1 MESKMTA
8 ETWMH
13 RASAFELLS
22 LAFLLP
28 SRPLAEAVASG
39 EYAEAA
45 GEVFGLAAPDD
56 ERVAEAVTHLVA
68 AADGDVEA
76 TLHALRREH
85 TRLLVGEKEPP
96 LTPYAGIWRAQQ
108 QGQQGLLFVSEASLA
123 IERFMARCGVAKNL
137 AAGQTNDPVDHIGTM
152 AEFLQFLCLV
162 NAEAVQAPASAAI
175 GADDFDTFLAEYFAP
190 YGTWLASELTAQ
202 TRSEFFQGTALLLAV
217 AAERF

>member
-8 ETWMH
+8 EMWMH

-28 SRPLAEAVASG
+28 SRPLAEAVATG

-45 GEVFGLAAPDD
+45 GEAFGLAVPGD
-56 ERVAEAVTHLVA
+56 ERVTTAATHLAA
-68 AADGDVEA
+68 AADGDAEA

-85 TRLLVGEKEPP
+85 TRLFVGEKEPP
-96 LTPYAGIWRAQQ
+96 LTPYAGVWRAQQ
-108 QGQQGLLFVSEASLA
+108 QGQRGLLFVSETSLA
-123 IERFMARCGVAKNL
+123 IERFMTRCGVAKDL
-137 AAGQTNDPVDHIGTM
+137 DAGQTNDPVDHIGTM

-162 NAEAVQAPASAAI
+162 RAEAVRAPAGAAI
-175 GADDFDTFLAEYFAP
+175 GTDDFDTFLAEYFAP
-190 YGTWLASELTAQ
+190 YATWLASELGAQ
-202 TRSEFFQGTALLLAV
+202 TRSDFFKGAALLLAV

>member
-8 ETWMH
+8 ERWMH

-28 SRPLAEAVASG
+28 SRSLAEAVATG

-45 GEVFGLAAPDD
+45 GEAFGLAAPGD
-56 ERVAEAVTHLVA
+56 ERVTAAATHLAA
-68 AADGDVEA
+68 AADGDAEA

-85 TRLLVGEKEPP
+85 TRLFVGEKEPP
-96 LTPYAGIWRAQQ
+96 LTPYAGVWRAQQ
-108 QGQQGLLFVSEASLA
+108 QGQRGLLFVSETSLA
-123 IERFMARCGVAKNL
+123 IERFMTRCGVAKDL
-137 AAGQTNDPVDHIGTM
+137 DAGQTNDPVDHIGTM

-162 NAEAVQAPASAAI
+162 RAEAVRAPAGAAI
-175 GADDFDTFLAEYFAP
+175 GTDDFDTFLAEYFVP
-190 YGTWLASELTAQ
+190 YATWLASELGAQ
-202 TRSEFFQGTALLLAV
+202 TRSDFFKGAALLLAV

>member
-8 ETWMH
+8 EMWMH

-28 SRPLAEAVASG
+28 SRPLAEAVAAG

-45 GEVFGLAAPDD
+45 DEVFGLTAPNDA
-56 ERVAEAVTHLVA
+56 RVTEA
-68 AADGDVEA
+68 AAHLAAAAGGDGEA

-85 TRLLVGEKEPP
+85 TRLLVGEKEPL

-108 QGQQGLLFVSEASLA
+108 QGQQGLLFVSETSLA
-123 IERFMARCGVAKNL
+123 IERFMARCGVAKDL

-162 NAEAVQAPASAAI
+162 QAEAVQAPEGAVI
-175 GADDFDTFLAEYFAP
+175 GADDFDAFFAEYFAP
-190 YGTWLASELTAQ
+190 YACWLASELAAQ
-202 TRSEFFQGTALLLAV
+202 TRSEFFKGAALLLAV

>member
-8 ETWMH
+8 ERWMH

-28 SRPLAEAVASG
+28 SRPLAEAVATG

-45 GEVFGLAAPDD
+45 GEAFGLAAPGD
-56 ERVAEAVTHLVA
+56 ERVTEAVAYLAA
-68 AADGDVEA
+68 AADGDA
-76 TLHALRREH
+76 QAALHALRREH

-96 LTPYAGIWRAQQ
+96 LTPYAGVWRAQQ

-123 IERFMARCGVAKNL
+123 IERFMARCGVAKDL
-137 AAGQTNDPVDHIGTM
+137 DAGQTNDPVDHIGTM

-162 NAEAVQAPASAAI
+162 KARAVQAPAGAAI
-175 GADDFDTFLAEYFAP
+175 GTDDFDTFLAEYFAP
-190 YGTWLASELTAQ
+190 YATWLASELIAQ
-202 TRSEFFQGTALLLAV
+202 TRSDFFKGAALLLAV

>member
-8 ETWMH
+8 ERWMH

-28 SRPLAEAVASG
+28 SSPLAEAEATG

-45 GEVFGLAAPDD
+45 GEAFGLAAPGD
-56 ERVAEAVTHLVA
+56 ERVTAAATHLAA
-68 AADGDVEA
+68 AADGDAEA

-85 TRLLVGEKEPP
+85 TRLFVGEKEPP
-96 LTPYAGIWRAQQ
+96 LTPYAGVWRAQQ
-108 QGQQGLLFVSEASLA
+108 QGQRGLLFVSETSLA
-123 IERFMARCGVAKNL
+123 LERFMTRCGVAKDL
-137 AAGQTNDPVDHIGTM
+137 DAGQTNDPVDHIGTM

-162 NAEAVQAPASAAI
+162 RAEAVRAPAGAAI
-175 GADDFDTFLAEYFAP
+175 GTDDFDTFLAEYFAP
-190 YGTWLASELTAQ
+190 YATWLASELGAQ
-202 TRSEFFQGTALLLAV
+202 TRSDFFKGAALLLAV